1 MPLYE
6 YMCKK
11 KHHFT
16 SFVNMEKSVKLLA
29 KCPKCGENAIKLMSA
44 ANIRVK
50 GGTKRFHNG

>member
-1 MPLYE
+1 MYE

-16 SFVNMEKSVKLLA
+16 MFMNLLKSQHTVT
-29 KCPKCGENAIKLMSA
+29 KCPKCGENAMKQISA

-50 GGTKRFHNG
+50 DGTGRFYK